1 MKLSRC
7 LLAKKGW
14 PRSRTEPA
22 WNQQFA
28 KQGPV
33 KWRDFQ
39 SRYTDPPYWYKWST
53 KSPYSPQEQNRIRSG
68 ADIGWYQHNYHKLK
82 LVPPDEWLINVGDT
96 VEVLVG
102 KDKGKQ
108 GQIVQVVPHA
118 NIIIVGGL
126 NCIYEQR
133 EEGGQVQRVEEPL
146 MHHEVSLLD
155 PVDSK
160 PVEVEFRADSE
171 GKRVRVALRSEQI
184 ITWPVEI
191 LSDGTPKNE
200 YKSAE
205 KDTLYDDAVE
215 VTFSPSLDSWEDQL
229 KKAFNIVDP
238 PRRTTY
244 WY

>member
-1 MKLSRC
+1 MKLSRW

-14 PRSRTEPA
+14 PRSRTEPSLS
-22 WNQQFA
+22 QRFV
-28 KQGPV
+28 KHGPL

-39 SRYTDPPYWYKWST
+39 SRHSDPPYWYKWST
-53 KSPYSPQEQNRIRSG
+53 KSPYTPQEQNKIRSG
-68 ADIGWYQHNYHKLK
+68 VDVGWYQHNFHKLK
-82 LVPPDEWLINVGDT
+82 LVPPDEWLFNVGDT
-96 VEVLVG
+96 VEILAG

-108 GQIVQVVPHA
+108 GQIIQVIEQA

-126 NCIYEQR
+126 NCIWEQG
-133 EEGGQVQRVEEPL
+133 EQNGQSQRIEQAL

-155 PVDSK
+155 PVDSQ
-160 PVEVEFRADSE
+160 PVEVEFRSDSD
-171 GKRVRVALRSEQI
+171 GKRVRVSLRSEQI
-184 ITWPVEI
+184 IAWPVEV
-191 LSDGTPKNE
+191 LPDGTPKNE

-229 KKAFNIVDP
+229 KKQFNIEDP
-238 PRRTTY
+238 PRRTTF